1 MQLQVCGCTSGSVS
15 PHPVLQYMGYAVH
28 DLLSEGEHSFGSA
41 DTSVLLLFHQQLPVP
56 LAISYLSWY
65 PRSTRAKTI
74 WKSGQSG
81 PMGLRVTGAVGNCD
95 TISVLAFVPES

>member
-1 MQLQVCGCTSGSVS
+1 
-15 PHPVLQYMGYAVH
+15 MGYAVH
-28 DLLSEGEHSFGSA
+28 GLLSEVEHSFGSA

-56 LAISYLSWY
+56 IAISYLSWY
-65 PRSTRAKTI
+65 PGSTRAKTI

-95 TISVLAFVPES
+95 IISVLAFVPES